1 MTENTDPVDAG
12 NLDLTPESF
21 HQLMESAHGL
31 IKEFYVNIGAQ
42 KGFHAY
48 PQREVESWFD
58 EPLPMEGMEHGT
70 LLQSVREQVFL
81 PATGNAGPNMY
92 GYVMAGGNQVSS
104 VADLLAATVNQN
116 ATKWHLGPSM
126 TEIEKRV
133 VKWAAEMIG
142 FTPSAGGVMVSGGS
156 GANLAG
162 LTVARNIH
170 FRHADLRS
178 NGLFGMKPFTVY
190 CSTETHNCIDKSV
203 AELGI
208 GTRHLRRVPAGP
220 DFRADLNAIET
231 EINADIANGFT
242 PFCLVGNAGTVNT
255 GAVDDLEGLAALA
268 KKYDMWFH
276 VDGAYGGLA
285 ASLEHLRDHY
295 RGMELA
301 DSIALDFHKWLY
313 QPYEIGCVLVRD
325 WSILR
330 EAYLKKA
337 EYLDNSLQ
345 QMEGKLEFNEHFFQL
360 SRNAKAFKVWMSVKA
375 YGFRRIRAMIAK
387 DIALAGYLADQVEQ
401 SADFEL
407 CSRDILG
414 ITCFRY
420 TYGLNGEAEVAAFNQ
435 RLIPALEADGR
446 VFITGTKLQGKF
458 VLRACVN
465 NHRKE
470 RASIDHL
477 LGTIRSVALAMK
489 NQQA

>member
-1 MTENTDPVDAG
+1 MTDNNLPETSG
-12 NLDLTPESF
+12 SLDLTPSGFDELMEKA
-21 HQLMESAHGL
+21 HQLVTS
-31 IKEFYVNIGAQ
+31 FYRSVDHQ
-42 KGFHAY
+42 EGFHAH
-48 PQREVESWFD
+48 PQKEVESWFD
-58 EPLPMEGMEHGT
+58 EPLPLEPMNLSQLMDKV
-70 LLQSVREQVFL
+70 QSHVMDT
-81 PATGNAGPNMY
+81 ATGNAGPNMY

-104 VADLLAATVNQN
+104 IADLLAATVNQN

-133 VKWAAEMIG
+133 VKWAAQMIG
-142 FTPSAGGVMVSGGS
+142 FTQEAGGVMVSGGS

-162 LTVARNIH
+162 LTVARNTFFKNAEI
-170 FRHADLRS
+170 RS
-178 NGLFGMKPFTVY
+178 KGLFGMKPFTVY

-208 GTRHLRRVPAGP
+208 GTDQLRRVPAGK
-220 DFRADLNAIET
+220 DFRADVKAIEAQIT
-231 EINADIANGFT
+231 ADLTNGYT

-255 GAVDDLEGLAALA
+255 GAVDDLEALAALA
-268 KKYDMWFH
+268 KKYGLWFH
-276 VDGAYGGLA
+276 IDGAYGGLA
-285 ASLEHLRDHY
+285 GSIDALKVHF
-295 RGMELA
+295 RGMEQA

-313 QPYEIGCVLVRD
+313 QPYEIGCVLVRN

-337 EYLDNSLQ
+337 EYLDTSLQ

-375 YGFRRIRAMIAK
+375 YGFNRIRSMIEK
-387 DIALAGYLADQVEQ
+387 DIALAGYLADLVEQ

-420 TYGLNGEAEVAAFNQ
+420 TGGMKEDEVIAAFNQ
-435 RLIPALEADGR
+435 LLIPALEADGR
-446 VFITGTKLQGKF
+446 VFITGTRLNGKF
-458 VLRACVN
+458 VIRACVN
-465 NHRKE
+465 NHRKD
-470 RASIDHL
+470 RGSIEHL
-477 LGTIRSVALAMK
+477 IETIRSVAETLK
-489 NQQA
+489 P